1 MKKVFMIVFE
11 NELEFAK
18 NSDKISER
26 FTNPDNTTEYCGFW
40 GKIQFNKNEC
50 LNAISS
56 AVNHFIQ
63 MPDKN
68 EIYFGCVREDVSEIE
83 PLLLRKNCEIIIS
96 SYADFVR

>member
-1 MKKVFMIVFE
+1 MKKVFIIVFE

-18 NSDKISER
+18 ESDKISER
-26 FTNPDNTTEYCGFW
+26 FTNPDDETEYCGFW

-56 AVNHFIQ
+56 TVNHFIQ
-63 MPDKN
+63 ISDKK

-83 PLLLRKNCEIIIS
+83 PLLSRNDCEIIIS